1 MEVRMR
7 AMGHH
12 TGASKCGKFNF
23 NLQQVFEI
31 VTKFVA
37 IAAVNSKCG
46 GNFKLRHYSI
56 FVFLILKK
64 INPFFSEFTHFKS
77 MFHFYTP

>member
-46 GNFKLRHYSI
+46 GNFKL
-56 FVFLILKK
+56 
-64 INPFFSEFTHFKS
+64 
-77 MFHFYTP
+77 